1 MSRARL
7 NVRATLLLG
16 AILVLAAALRFW
28 ALGHGLPFV
37 MARPDEVETLRHTVG
52 FPQGDMNP
60 RWFVYP
66 NLFFWIIWLWEEL
79 CLGVR
84 RIVADVPSY
93 STLLESDMPTLILQG
108 RVLIALLGVATVGLV
123 HRFGRREGGAAL
135 GLVAALLLATCFLHV
150 RDSHALKADVPLA
163 FGVLVSLWTLARYR
177 DEPTV
182 ARAVI
187 AGAAIGITTALKY
200 PGVIL
205 LLTAWHTVPSHGSGW
220 QRLLPARSF
229 VWLALV
235 ATLVFLA
242 GCPYLLIDREL
253 LVTTFT
259 FSVKAV
265 YWMRPHLAP
274 REGAPLADQIA
285 AFLATRTFAYHLHTS
300 LRYGCG
306 IAMALATP
314 FALALAFRRGT
325 PAFPRLAASFVVV
338 YWAVIGWS
346 QVPLTRY
353 WTPTTPLLALL
364 VGRLVLAI
372 AGAVPAGLVRQ
383 AVTLGLV
390 ALLVAEPLAANIA
403 HNRIAAREDTRV
415 EATAWMA
422 AHLPPGAVVARL
434 GSSYFPIADPAL
446 PPGVRAAEL
455 ELGETDLDR
464 HGVTHVVTHEHPLHF
479 SRPNPTQMHV
489 LQPRL
494 RLLAEFSPFTGAP
507 TGGFEPDDAYYV
519 PFHDFGGVVRPG
531 PIVRVYALTPP
542 S

>member
-1 MSRARL
+1 VSLARL
-7 NVRATLLLG
+7 SLG
-16 AILVLAAALRFW
+16 AILLLAAVLRFW

-37 MARPDEVETLRHTVG
+37 MARPDEVETLQHTVG

-66 NLFFWIIWLWEEL
+66 NLFFWIVWLWEEL

-84 RIVADVPSY
+84 RLVADVPSY
-93 STLLESDMPTLILQG
+93 GTLLESDMPTLILQG
-108 RVLIALLGVATVGLV
+108 RVLIALLGVATVALV
-123 HRFGRREGGAAL
+123 YRLGRREGGTAL
-135 GLVAALLLATCFLHV
+135 GLVSALLLATCFLHV
-150 RDSHALKADVPLA
+150 RDSHALKADVPLTI
-163 FGVLVSLWTLARYR
+163 GVLVSLWTLARYR

-182 ARAVI
+182 ARAVL
-187 AGAAIGITTALKY
+187 AGTAIGITTALKY

-205 LLTAWHTVPSHGSGW
+205 LFTAWHAAAGHGSGW
-220 QRLLPARSF
+220 RRMLPARSF
-229 VWLALV
+229 VWIVVV
-235 ATLVFLA
+235 ATIVFLA
-242 GCPYLLIDREL
+242 ACPYLLIDREL
-253 LVTTFT
+253 LVTTFS
-259 FSVKAV
+259 FSVRAV

-274 REGAPLADQIA
+274 REGAPVADQLA
-285 AFLATRTFAYHLHTS
+285 AFLATRTFAYHVHTS

-314 FALALAFRRGT
+314 AALLLAFRRDT
-325 PAFPRLAASFVVV
+325 PSLPRLAASFVIV

-372 AGAVPAGLVRQ
+372 AHAVRPGAVRHVVTAGLVMC
-383 AVTLGLV
+383 
-390 ALLVAEPLAANIA
+390 LVAEPLAASIA

-434 GSSYFPIADPAL
+434 GSAYFPIADPML
-446 PPGVRAAEL
+446 PPGVRAAPL

-479 SRPNPTQMHV
+479 SRPNPTQMHT

-494 RLLAEFSPFTGAP
+494 RLLAEFSPFAGPP

-519 PFHDFGGVVRPG
+519 PFHDFAGVVRPG
-531 PIVRVYALTPP
+531 PIVRVYAFTPP